1 MKIWAK
7 FPDLVEG
14 ENQAEGTSLK
24 DGFKL
29 VTSKKRNK
37 KQNSKDRTNTIL
49 MSSLSKSSS

>member
-7 FPDLVEG
+7 FPDLVKG